1 MPSSDSSLPSPDVPA
16 RTPQISTAMTVG
28 RASWVMAAMIGLSR
42 LTGFGRMML
51 VSHLYGNG
59 PQAAVFEAAFNIP
72 DTITILI
79 AGGALATGFVP
90 VFTAYLSRGETAA
103 AIRTFRAMWTLLG
116 LTFGA
121 ITLLLLALTYTPFIA
136 WFAPQKVAP
145 EFFPLYLQLLRI
157 LLLAQFFF
165 VLGGLFAGTLNALR
179 LFWYPAL
186 QPVMFNGGIIVL
198 GILLPYGFGMGI
210 ESQAWGAL
218 LGAIVGSLLI
228 QLPAVRRNGLSLKPL
243 WDLND
248 PGVKK
253 VLISLLPIVFGLAS
267 GQIIALNLPRF
278 LAGAMLPESALPSI
292 GYANRLM
299 QVPLDLLASGPAIA
313 LYPTLSL
320 LAAQNDTNALRE
332 QITGAIRRTVV
343 LTMLATALLA
353 GLRVPILHLLLEHGK
368 FGPRETAQTAP
379 VLACYAL
386 CVVGLGAQQILAR
399 GFYASGDTKKPV
411 VIGLAAMGLFA
422 FTALLAM
429 TMWPLQVLA
438 GGVFASG
445 AARLAFCAA
454 ISAAFLSVAMYRA
467 LGARLGGWETT
478 GLSAVIG
485 KSLLCALVCLF
496 VAQVVGDLGLSWE
509 SRNLTTKTPEIA
521 VYLVRGLTVLVGTLA
536 GASAF
541 VVGAKLLKLPL
552 SLPKKSAKVP
562 ARVS

>member
-1 MPSSDSSLPSPDVPA
+1 MTSPDSPPHA
-16 RTPQISTAMTVG
+16 PIPQISTAMTVG

-90 VFTAYLSRGETAA
+90 VFTAYLSRGETDA

-121 ITLLLLALTYTPFIA
+121 ITLVLLALTYTPFIA

-145 EFFPLYLQLLRI
+145 AYFPLYLQLLRI

-186 QPVMFNGGIIVL
+186 QPVMFNGGIIIF
-198 GILLPYGFGMGI
+198 GILLPYFFGMGI

-218 LGAIVGSLLI
+218 VGAIVGSLLI
-228 QLPAVRRNGLSLKPL
+228 QLPAVRRNGLSLQPL

-248 PGVKK
+248 AGVRK

-320 LAAQNDTNALRE
+320 LAAQNDTMELRA
-332 QITGAIRRTVV
+332 QIAGAIRRTLV
-343 LTMLATALLA
+343 LTLLASALLA

-368 FGPRETAQTAP
+368 FTLRDTLETAP
-379 VLACYAL
+379 VLLCYAL
-386 CVVGLGAQQILAR
+386 CVTGLGAQQILAR

-411 VIGLAAMGLFA
+411 IIGLAAMGLFA
-422 FTALLAM
+422 FTAFLSM
-429 TMWPLQVLA
+429 TIWPLNNASQVLA
-438 GGVFASG
+438 AGFLSSG

-454 ISAAFLSVAMYRA
+454 LAAAFLGVAMYRS
-467 LGARLGGWETT
+467 LGARLGGWEAS
-478 GLSAVIG
+478 GLTAIVG
-485 KSLLCALVCLF
+485 KSLVCALLCF
-496 VAQVVGDLGLSWE
+496 IVAQVAGDWGLGWE
-509 SRNLTTKTPEIA
+509 ARHLAAKSSEIL
-521 VYLVRGLTVLVGTLA
+521 VYFVRGLIVLIGTIC
-536 GASAF
+536 GASTF
-541 VVGAKLLKLPL
+541 ISCAKLLKLPL
-552 SLPKKSAKVP
+552 ALPRKKT
-562 ARVS
+562 RN